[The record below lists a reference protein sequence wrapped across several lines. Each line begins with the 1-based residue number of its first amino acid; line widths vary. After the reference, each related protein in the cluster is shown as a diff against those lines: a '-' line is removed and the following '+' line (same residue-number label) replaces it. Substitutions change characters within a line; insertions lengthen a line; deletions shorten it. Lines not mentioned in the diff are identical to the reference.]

1 MTPAEWDRIAVVL
14 DYGWPGDFD
23 EVASAA
29 YFALL
34 MEQPAAA
41 IEAACRTLTDAGQRF
56 RPTPA
61 ELVKAA
67 GRANAGRRQVFLSS
81 FRFCEERYG
90 RKRAIEFLDP
100 RGELVEHYPSEALN
114 A

>member
-1 MTPAEWDRIAVVL
+1 MIRVEWDRIAVVL

-41 IEAACRTLTDAGQRF
+41 IEAACRRLTDAGQRF

-67 GRANAGRRQVFLSS
+67 GRASAGRKQVFTST
-81 FRFCEERYG
+81 FRVCEQRYG

-100 RGELVEHYPSEALN
+100 RGELVAHYPQEVLS
-114 A
+114 